1 MISPGRLPPIAHAA
15 FLLGTL
21 GVVSAF
27 VALEPAWLVDLD
39 HRVVRWTFEATSG
52 DPGRERFWLRDATW
66 QGPDVTRL
74 AVALAALALAVVGER
89 RRPVWLLAVVAAEAV
104 IAPASK
110 LVLDRPR
117 PVWDDPITT
126 LASSSFP
133 SGHAA
138 AAGML
143 LGIVWVATNG
153 LEQAGRRARAG
164 QAAARA
170 LAVAWTALGAA
181 DRLFLGVHYPSD
193 VVGGILLGMAIVA
206 VADTVS
212 PFAATARG
220 EGAEGAGVSPDT
232 SSAR

>member
-15 FLLGTL
+15 FLLGAL
-21 GVVSAF
+21 GVVAAL

-39 HRVVRWTFEATSG
+39 HRVVRWTFEATAG
-52 DPGRERFWLRDATW
+52 DPGRERFWLHDATW
-66 QGPDVTRL
+66 QGPEVTRI
-74 AVALAALALAVVGER
+74 AVALAALALAVTGER

-143 LGIVWVATNG
+143 LGIAWVATNG
-153 LEQAGRRARAG
+153 LEHAGRRARLG
-164 QAAARA
+164 QASVRVLA
-170 LAVAWTALGAA
+170 LAWTALVVA

-193 VVGGILLGMAIVA
+193 VVGGVLLGMAIVA
-206 VADTVS
+206 VADTIS
-212 PFAATARG
+212 PFVPR
-220 EGAEGAGVSPDT
+220 SPIST
-232 SSAR
+232 